1 MNQTITISSV
11 SSNQIW
17 DLQSISRETFY
28 ESFAAM
34 NTPENMTRYLEEGF
48 SIEKLSSELSN
59 PNSAFYF
66 AHLGEEILGYLK
78 LNFGAAQTEL
88 QDPNAVE
95 IERIYVR
102 AAYQGRAVG
111 QALYDHAI
119 SVARSRQAQFVWLGV
134 WEKNNRAIR
143 FYERN
148 GFVAFGT
155 HVFML
160 GDDAQTD
167 ILMKCSLSE

>member
-1 MNQTITISSV
+1 VKNKIVISSI
-11 SSNQIW
+11 SSDGITE
-17 DLQSISRETFY
+17 LQSISRETFY
-28 ESFAAM
+28 DSFASM
-34 NTPENMTRYLEEGF
+34 NTPENMNRYLEEGF
-48 SIEKLSSELSN
+48 SFEKLTREFN
-59 PNSAFYF
+59 DPNSAFYF
-66 AHLGEEILGYLK
+66 AHLDDEVVGYLK
-78 LNFGAAQTEL
+78 LNFGGAQTEL

-102 AAYQGRAVG
+102 RAFQSRSVG
-111 QALYDHAI
+111 QALYDHAL

-134 WEKNNRAIR
+134 WEKNDRAIR

-167 ILMKCSLSE
+167 ILMKRFFIY

>member
-1 MNQTITISSV
+1 MSELIIRDV
-11 SSNQIW
+11 SK
-17 DLQSISRETFY
+17 DELELLQKISRETFY

-34 NTPENMTRYLEEGF
+34 NTPENMNRYLNEGF
-48 SIEKLSSELSN
+48 SIEKLTREFNDPQSL
-59 PNSAFYF
+59 FYF
-66 AHLGEEILGYLK
+66 AYLGEEIVGYLK
-78 LNFGAAQTEL
+78 LNVGGAQTEL

-102 AAYQGRAVG
+102 SAYQGRAVG
-111 QALYDHAI
+111 QALYDHSI
-119 SVARSRQAQFVWLGV
+119 SVARSRQAKFVWLGV
-134 WEKNNRAIR
+134 WEKNDRAIR

-167 ILMKCSLSE
+167 MLMKRSLTE